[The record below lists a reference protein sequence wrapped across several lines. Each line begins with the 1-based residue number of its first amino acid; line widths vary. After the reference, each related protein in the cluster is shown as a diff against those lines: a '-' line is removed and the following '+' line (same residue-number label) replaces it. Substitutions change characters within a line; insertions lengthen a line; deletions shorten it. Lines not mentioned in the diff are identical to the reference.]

1 MKSKLIIDDAI
12 PFLEGRLETYFDCR
26 FMPGEEIT
34 KSDLRDAEGLLV
46 RTRTRC
52 DESLLEG
59 TPVKL
64 VATATIGTDHID
76 TFWCDDHGIRWCNA
90 PGCNAPAVAQYVYR
104 ALIEMG
110 LPFPNPETPES
121 QRPVIGVVGKGN
133 IGSIVVDWGR
143 RLGFNVIVSDPP
155 RAERGLTDEQYLP
168 LDELMARADAVTFH
182 TPLIKKDIPGF
193 TSTLHLCG
201 RRQLDSLR
209 QGAILINAA
218 RGGVVDEEALR
229 QVRAEKELR
238 IVLDTWENEPD
249 ISTETLAV
257 TDLATFHIA
266 GYSRQG
272 KERATRAVLTA
283 LEEQF
288 GVILPLSDL
297 SAPYTPSER
306 LSEASIRD
314 SYDINTDDHVMR
326 LDYPQFEHLRNF
338 YPLREELS

>member
-1 MKSKLIIDDAI
+1 M
-12 PFLEGRLETYFDCR
+12 
-26 FMPGEEIT
+26 
-34 KSDLRDAEGLLV
+34 
-46 RTRTRC
+46 
-52 DESLLEG
+52 
-59 TPVKL
+59 
-64 VATATIGTDHID
+64 
-76 TFWCDDHGIRWCNA
+76 
-90 PGCNAPAVAQYVYR
+90 
-104 ALIEMG
+104 
-110 LPFPNPETPES
+110 
-121 QRPVIGVVGKGN
+121 
-133 IGSIVVDWGR
+133 
-143 RLGFNVIVSDPP
+143 SDPP